1 MAKRVLD
8 EHRWSPYKSLINLKI
23 KYIHRGAKG
32 NVKVIS
38 GKDIKSL
45 EKSFFVI
52 DVEGR
57 EVRIPYHRI
66 LEIWDGDRLIWKKK
80 LMEK

>member
-1 MAKRVLD
+1 MAKKILD
-8 EHRWSPYKSLINLKI
+8 EYRWSPYKSLMNLKI

-32 NVKVIS
+32 DVKVI
-38 GKDIKSL
+38 GGRDIKFL

-52 DVEGR
+52 ENEGK

-66 LEIWDGDRLIWKKK
+66 LEIWDGDRIVWRKKSR
-80 LMEK
+80 